1 MEKSTYIK
9 IKSEAPLQLVYELYK
24 ERFDDNNGRNL
35 FLNQNDFYRFI
46 QMWNNINNLCHQ
58 AIEYYD
64 AKFEIVT
71 LMDKDGKALKYM

>member
-24 ERFDDNNGRNL
+24 ERFDSTKYNV
-35 FLNQNDFYRFI
+35 FLNQDDFYRFI
-46 QMWNNINNLCHQ
+46 QMWNNLNNLCHQ

-64 AKFEIVT
+64 TKFEIVT
-71 LMDKDGKALKYM
+71 LADKDGKALKYM

>member
-24 ERFDDNNGRNL
+24 ERFDHSKNHL
-35 FLNQNDFYRFI
+35 FLNQNDFYQFV

-58 AIEYYD
+58 AIEHYD
-64 AKFEIVT
+64 REFGIVT
-71 LMDKDGKALKYM
+71 VTDKDGKVLKYM

>member
-1 MEKSTYIK
+1 MERSTYIK

-24 ERFDDNNGRNL
+24 ERFDSNKYSL

-46 QMWNNINNLCHQ
+46 QMWNNLNNLCHQ

-64 AKFEIVT
+64 AKFEIIT
-71 LMDKDGKALKYM
+71 LADKDGKVLKYM

>member
-24 ERFDDNNGRNL
+24 ERFDDNGRNI
-35 FLNQNDFYRFI
+35 FLNQNDFYRFV

-64 AKFEIVT
+64 GKFGIVT
-71 LMDKDGKALKYM
+71 VLDKDGKALKYM

>member
-1 MEKSTYIK
+1 MERSTYIK

-24 ERFDDNNGRNL
+24 ERFDSTKHNL

-58 AIEYYD
+58 AIEHYD
-64 AKFEIVT
+64 AKFEIIT
-71 LMDKDGKALKYM
+71 LMDKDGKPLKYM

>member
-24 ERFDDNNGRNL
+24 ERFDDNGTNI
-35 FLNQNDFYRFI
+35 FLNHNDFYRFI

-58 AIEYYD
+58 AIAYYD

-71 LMDKDGKALKYM
+71 LMDKDGKHLKYM

>member
-1 MEKSTYIK
+1 MERSTYIK

-24 ERFDDNNGRNL
+24 ERFDSTKHNV

-46 QMWNNINNLCHQ
+46 QMWNNLNNLCHQ

-64 AKFEIVT
+64 AKFGIVT
-71 LMDKDGKALKYM
+71 LTDKDGKVLKYM

>member
-24 ERFDDNNGRNL
+24 ERFDDNGKNI
-35 FLNQNDFYRFI
+35 FLNQNDFYRFV

-64 AKFEIVT
+64 EKFGIIT
-71 LMDKDGKALKYM
+71 LMDKDGKPLKYM

>member
-1 MEKSTYIK
+1 MERSTYIK

-24 ERFDDNNGRNL
+24 ERFDSSKYNV

-58 AIEYYD
+58 AIEHYD
-64 AKFEIVT
+64 REFEIVT
-71 LMDKDGKALKYM
+71 LADKDGKVLKYM

>member
-24 ERFDDNNGRNL
+24 ERFDSNKYSL

-46 QMWNNINNLCHQ
+46 QMWNNLNNLCHQ

-64 AKFEIVT
+64 TKFEIVT
-71 LMDKDGKALKYM
+71 LADKDGKALKYM

>member
-24 ERFDDNNGRNL
+24 ERFDSNKYSL

-46 QMWNNINNLCHQ
+46 QMWNNLNNLCHQ

-64 AKFEIVT
+64 TKFEIVT
-71 LMDKDGKALKYM
+71 LADKDGQALKYM

>member
-24 ERFDDNNGRNL
+24 ERFDDNGKNV
-35 FLNQNDFYRFI
+35 FLNQNSFYTFV
-46 QMWNNINNLCHQ
+46 QMWNNVNNLCHQ

-64 AKFEIVT
+64 AKFDIVT
-71 LMDKDGKALKYM
+71 LMDKDGKPLKYM